1 MPNNPMNTDFV
12 DKAARFA
19 ITAHAGTERRGKG
32 FPYVIHVMEAAAIVA
47 SITNDPE
54 LIATAF
60 LHDVIEDTEVTAET
74 LRSEFGNRVTDLVL
88 GESDIEMPELSE
100 AASWQARKQY
110 AIDRLARQSRDA
122 KIVALGD
129 KLSNMRA
136 IARDFD
142 EIGDELWKRFHA
154 PDPRLHQWH
163 YEKLAEVMKDLDDTA
178 AYREFVYLIHKT
190 FSRAFQRQED
200 KS

>member
-1 MPNNPMNTDFV
+1 MANNPMNTDFV

-19 ITAHAGTERRGKG
+19 IAAHAGTERRGKG

-47 SITNDPE
+47 SITNDPD
-54 LIATAF
+54 LIAAAL
-60 LHDVIEDTEVTAET
+60 LHDVIEDTETTEET
-74 LRSEFGNRVTDLVL
+74 LRTEFGDRVADLVM
-88 GESDIEMPELSE
+88 GESDIEMPGLSE
-100 AASWQARKQY
+100 ADSWQARKQY
-110 AIDRLARQSRDA
+110 AINRLAHQSRDG

-142 EIGDELWKRFHA
+142 EIGDELWNRFHA

-163 YEKLAEVMKDLDDTA
+163 YEKLAEAMKDLADTA
-178 AYREFVYLIHKT
+178 AYREFSYLIGKT
-190 FSRAFQRQED
+190 FSRAFRTKE
-200 KS
+200 